1 MNRRSVI
8 KTASAAVLGG
18 IAATQMRTH
27 HLKYFELSSLSSI
40 ILLSGCSLTVQIQ
53 ENPNVII
60 FLVDDMG
67 VMDTQVPFLTDGTG
81 APVRYPLNDWYR
93 TPNMERLANRG
104 IRFSSFYAQSVSSP
118 TRTSILTGQ
127 NATRH
132 RTTNWINPE
141 TNNKSPHGPKDWNW
155 KGLRSNDVT
164 LPRVLQQEGYRT
176 IHVGKAHFGS
186 VGSDG
191 ENPQNIGFDV
201 NIAGSSI
208 GQPGSYYGEWG
219 YGNIRGDRQRA
230 VPGLEKYHGT
240 DIFLTDALT
249 MEANVEI
256 TRAVEERK
264 PFFLHLAH
272 YAVHTPFEP
281 DHRFMGYYA
290 SSDMPERAKIYAAL
304 IEGMDKSLG
313 NVMDH
318 LEALGVAE
326 NTLIFF
332 LGDNGS
338 DAPLGDEKGHFSSA
352 PLRGKKGTE
361 YEGGTRTPF
370 MVGWAKPNPKNK
382 FQKSFPIKQNAI
394 QQQIGTVMDIYPTIL
409 SLTGIKNP
417 ENHIFDGF
425 DLKLQLA
432 GETNK
437 NRTET
442 FLMHFPH
449 AHRGNYFTSYRNG
462 DWKLI
467 YRYRPETPENP
478 TCELYNL
485 VDDPYENKDLSTS
498 RKDILTSMI
507 IQMSAQLEAEG
518 ALYPEDENGNAVIP
532 KQIFF

>member
-1 MNRRSVI
+1 
-8 KTASAAVLGG
+8 
-18 IAATQMRTH
+18 
-27 HLKYFELSSLSSI
+27 
-40 ILLSGCSLTVQIQ
+40 
-53 ENPNVII
+53 
-60 FLVDDMG
+60 
-67 VMDTQVPFLTDGTG
+67 
-81 APVRYPLNDWYR
+81 
-93 TPNMERLANRG
+93 
-104 IRFSSFYAQSVSSP
+104 
-118 TRTSILTGQ
+118 
-127 NATRH
+127 
-132 RTTNWINPE
+132 
-141 TNNKSPHGPKDWNW
+141 
-155 KGLRSNDVT
+155 
-164 LPRVLQQEGYRT
+164 
-176 IHVGKAHFGS
+176 
-186 VGSDG
+186 
-191 ENPQNIGFDV
+191 
-201 NIAGSSI
+201 
-208 GQPGSYYGEWG
+208 
-219 YGNIRGDRQRA
+219 
-230 VPGLEKYHGT
+230 
-240 DIFLTDALT
+240 
-249 MEANVEI
+249 
-256 TRAVEERK
+256 
-264 PFFLHLAH
+264 
-272 YAVHTPFEP
+272 
-281 DHRFMGYYA
+281 
-290 SSDMPERAKIYAAL
+290 
-304 IEGMDKSLG
+304 
-313 NVMDH
+313 
-318 LEALGVAE
+318 
-326 NTLIFF
+326 LIFF

-361 YEGGTRTPF
+361 YEGGIRTPF